1 MTALDPG
8 LAWPVACAL
17 WFEQQQDEGE
27 DAEPLCL
34 DDGPD
39 AGLIAVFD
47 GLGGAGGETFETE
60 DGPRSGAWLGA
71 RRARAV
77 MERIWSGA
85 DRATR
90 GADLAQRLRDELA
103 DDLAKAAAGLQP
115 TRKRLRSTLLKTLPT
130 TLAAVGFSWD
140 AERGTGRCDIWW
152 AGDSR
157 AYLLDPRRGLR
168 QVSLDDLKSGGD
180 ALANLMQDSPL
191 SNFVCA
197 EGGFQIHHVAVALTG
212 PHVVLVAT
220 DGCFGYVPTPAAF
233 EDLVLQALSASRTP
247 AEWGR
252 RMEVA
257 VRRVAGDDA
266 SLAAVALGSE
276 DLAALKRS
284 FKSRGELVG
293 ARFVAPLAR
302 CEAEVD
308 ALRKRLTRAEAARDK
323 LREELWREYREQYEA
338 QLPAGI
344 RGRLAAGAAGRGG
357 A

>member
-47 GLGGAGGETFETE
+47 GLGGAGGETFSTD

-77 MERIWSGA
+77 LERIWSAA
-85 DRATR
+85 DRSTR
-90 GADLAQRLRDELA
+90 GAELAGKLRDELA

-115 TRKRLRSTLLKTLPT
+115 TRKRLRSTLLRTLPT

-168 QVSLDDLKSGGD
+168 QVSRDDLKSGGD
-180 ALANLMQDSPL
+180 ALANLLQDSPL

-197 EGGFQIHHVAVALTG
+197 EGGFEINHVAVAVTG

-233 EDLVLQALSASRTP
+233 EDLVLQALAASRTP

-257 VRRVAGDDA
+257 VRRVTGDDA
-266 SLAAVALGSE
+266 SLAAVALGSD

-284 FKSRGELVG
+284 FRSRRELVG
-293 ARFVAPLAR
+293 ARFVTPLAA
-302 CEAEVD
+302 CEAEVES
-308 ALRKRLTRAEAARDK
+308 LRTRLARAEAARNA
-323 LREELWREYREQYEA
+323 LRNELWLEYREQYEA
-338 QLPAGI
+338 LLPAAPAP
-344 RGRLAAGAAGRGG
+344 RLAAWAGGSGG